1 LIVGEASDERRRT
14 NHEGKMKI
22 IRTGT
27 VSSRIKRGDQVVF
40 IAGREYA
47 RYDSAG
53 KRQPYRGR
61 VIAVD
66 ARNGKVKVEG
76 AMLMKRHQKPI
87 PQLNREGGIR
97 EMEAWVDISNIALID
112 PDTGK
117 PTRVKIELRDGKKVR
132 IAKSG
137 KEIPIANVFGKKE
150 PKKDKEEKTEE

>member
-1 LIVGEASDERRRT
+1 
-14 NHEGKMKI
+14 MKT

-27 VSSRIKRGDQVVF
+27 VSSKIKRGDQVVF
-40 IAGREYA
+40 VAGREFA

-53 KRQPYRGR
+53 KRQPYRGK

-76 AMLMKRHQKPI
+76 AMLMKRHQKPV

-97 EMEAWVDISNIALID
+97 EQEAWVDVSNVALID
-112 PDTGK
+112 PETGN
-117 PTRVKIELRDGKKVR
+117 PTRVKIEIRDGKKVR

-137 KEIPIANVFGKKE
+137 KEIPITNVFGKKE